1 MARVHSRQLWSESL
15 AKGDAQRIRLYLG
28 DQVDLARAKG
38 DRTVVFRAGDVH
50 TALGL
55 ENRMPNVCQVLKGR
69 PFHEMCRVEIVRRI
83 CSPPSGQGANLLL
96 EFRIL

>member
-1 MARVHSRQLWSESL
+1 MPRACSRQLWSESL
-15 AKGDAQRIRLYLG
+15 AKGDAQRIRLHLCG
-28 DQVDLARAKG
+28 QVELARARG
-38 DRTVVFRAGDVH
+38 DKTVIFRAGDVH

-83 CSPPSGQGANLLL
+83 CSPPSGQGANLII